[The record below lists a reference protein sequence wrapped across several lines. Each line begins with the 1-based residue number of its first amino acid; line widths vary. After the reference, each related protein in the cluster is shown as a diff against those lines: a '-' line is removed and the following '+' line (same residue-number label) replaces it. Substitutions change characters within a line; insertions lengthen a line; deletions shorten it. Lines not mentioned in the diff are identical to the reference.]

1 MSDEASEG
9 GNGRSFMNRIVQA
22 IGGEPQTQDEL
33 LELLRNAQTRELF
46 DSETLQMVEGVFQV
60 TEMRVRDI
68 MIPRGQM
75 VVVNYESTLEELLP
89 VIIESGHSRF
99 PVISDDK
106 DHVVGVLLA
115 KDMLRYSGSGSQTP
129 FRFDD
134 VMSECSVE
142 RVPGRAQPH
151 GRGAR

>member
-106 DHVVGVLLA
+106 DHV
-115 KDMLRYSGSGSQTP
+115 RRCSPQTP
-129 FRFDD
+129 SD
-134 VMSECSVE
+134 
-142 RVPGRAQPH
+142 
-151 GRGAR
+151 